1 MCFFIYLSALR
12 NLKRKTTLN
21 LYKNILQQKALN
33 VRSLDKQDSVEIKE
47 WLTKKLTGK
56 QVQHKGI
63 EL

>member
-12 NLKRKTTLN
+12 NLKKENSSKFVQNYFTA
-21 LYKNILQQKALN
+21 KALN